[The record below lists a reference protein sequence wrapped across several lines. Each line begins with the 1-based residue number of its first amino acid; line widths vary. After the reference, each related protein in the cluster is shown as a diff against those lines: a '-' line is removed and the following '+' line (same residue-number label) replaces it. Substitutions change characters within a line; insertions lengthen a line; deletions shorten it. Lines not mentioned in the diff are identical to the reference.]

1 MHASWSA
8 TIFSIVVLGAPAAVL
23 AADDQCDDGQHLH
36 VTLGLPAEYLDA
48 APDFG
53 HEAVNPSR
61 DKGRL
66 QACGVIAPGNT
77 YQLLSW
83 LENGSLQA
91 AVLNAFAVDVM
102 KSDDVERFNREYLQI
117 STLALSNLPRFERHV
132 VLNDFDGLEVENAE
146 TELFEYFDELRA
158 GKRPTI
164 LLPSHLSPA
173 VRYLIR
179 HAASWTEVR
188 GLDDEQRDQ
197 FFEALLGSMS
207 FGTPGELVASGRPR
221 TTYVLTDVVTPKS
234 GSSRAEAR
242 PANKLSTTAG
252 DFVVVRKRV
261 LLASSLMRRLIIDAV
276 GEQAYDKPPAPVA
289 LFADT
294 PELEE
299 SLGEKL
305 VAFRDANYRRLQF
318 GTILQRNFRFTIPEL
333 WSQFGKFDEANEAPA
348 KPFALVL
355 TGGGVKAAYQTSM
368 VDYLY
373 DQRRL
378 ANASTAQAASP
389 VTQRVNYVIGTSGG
403 ALLGLFVAGMNDKFN
418 VDRARSPAN
427 SLTAL
432 LWKNPGDGIS
442 PGDVFP
448 RWDMMR
454 YATLVVALVVMLLVA
469 RFMLGFFA
477 SKFRHVQRIEL
488 RDLDFQQARK
498 RGLKESWPWVVLMVA
513 APFAIIAAATRNR
526 VEHMP
531 VITGLY
537 YAAMSLVP
545 IYSDIRLKP
554 KAAFFWRWGSMRSMW
569 WGLAGAGL
577 ILLAYFPP
585 AFLQAIEIFKPHHH
599 GLVHM
604 AGLGFLILA
613 LALHWYFADRD
624 DVFEVQDWVPIANG
638 FLVVVGIIVASYLG
652 VLIAIWME
660 AASLLELNMPFWLF
674 FMGLVALLTALFIW
688 WGHAKDPGK
697 ADSWAQRTVCFLFSE
712 YESRALIGSQRRFM
726 RLVALAASAWV
737 FWNLLAAP
745 ALYGNKNA
753 LDYLRFAFN
762 RYVQLAQPDV
772 RIRTDES
779 EFKLA
784 VPFVITA
791 TSLEKSQ
798 ERYFLFVSGN
808 DDVVDAALQ
817 PEAWLRVVKDPRW
830 VVVRQPRDGELRDAA
845 FASGSPFPVFSAH
858 EVSLR
863 ALRAKEALIDGGFAH
878 NRPLEAASA
887 LGAHKVL
894 VINSSPIESDGPGGC
909 LVGELT
915 CNLPKLVPYLW
926 ERSQVEDLLST
937 RNMFVAS
944 IYPTAPNGSWPG
956 LTDFRKE
963 VVDELVISATQ
974 DREQRIGVIESWGSP
989 KFRPIGLFQIDR
1001 DLIVSEVK
1009 NAKT

>member
-1 MHASWSA
+1 MRASWSA
-8 TIFSIVVLGAPAAVL
+8 IILSFVALGASTTLFAAE
-23 AADDQCDDGQHLH
+23 DQCEDGQHLN
-36 VTLGLPAEYLDA
+36 VTLGLPAEYLAA

-53 HEAVNPSR
+53 QEPIIPMR
-61 DKGRL
+61 DQARL
-66 QACGVIAPGNT
+66 QVCGVIAPGNT

-102 KSDDVERFNREYLQI
+102 KSDDIERFNREYLQI
-117 STLALSNLPRFERHV
+117 STLALSNLPRFERQV
-132 VLNDFDGLEVENAE
+132 VLNGADGLAVENAE
-146 TELFEYFDELRA
+146 AVLFEFFDALRA
-158 GKRPTI
+158 GKRATI

-179 HAASWTEVR
+179 HAASWAEVKT
-188 GLDDEQRDQ
+188 LDDEQRDL
-197 FFEALLGSMS
+197 FFETLLGSLS
-207 FGTPGELVASGRPR
+207 FGTPAELVASGRTR
-221 TTYVLTDVVTPKS
+221 ANFVLTDVVTPKS
-234 GSSRAEAR
+234 GGTRAEDR
-242 PANKLSTTAG
+242 PANQLSKTVG

-261 LLASSLMRRLIIDAV
+261 LLASSLMRRLISDAV
-276 GEQAYDKPPAPVA
+276 GEQANDRPLTPVA

-299 SLGEKL
+299 GLGKKL
-305 VAFRDANYRRLQF
+305 AAFRDANYRRLQF

-333 WSQFGKFDEANEAPA
+333 WSQFGKFDEAKGVPDT
-348 KPFALVL
+348 PFALVL

-373 DQRRL
+373 DQQRL
-378 ANASTAQAASP
+378 ANASTARAVSP
-389 VTQRVNYVIGTSGG
+389 ITQRVNYVIGTSGG
-403 ALLGLFVAGMNDKFN
+403 ALLGLFVAGMNDQFN

-442 PGDVFP
+442 SRDVFP
-448 RWDMMR
+448 RWDMLR

-469 RFMLGFFA
+469 RFMLGAFS
-477 SKFRHVQRIEL
+477 SKYRHVERIDIG
-488 RDLDFQQARK
+488 DLDFHQARK
-498 RGLKESWPWVVLMVA
+498 RGLRESWPWVALMIA
-513 APFAIIAAATRNR
+513 APFAIIGAASRNR

-554 KAAFFWRWGSMRSMW
+554 KAPFCWRWGRMRAVW
-569 WGLAGAGL
+569 WGLTGAAL
-577 ILLAYFPP
+577 ILLAYLPP
-585 AFLQAIEIFKPHHH
+585 SFMQNFEIFKPHHS
-599 GLVHM
+599 GLIHM

-613 LALHWYFADRD
+613 FALHRYFADRD
-624 DVFEVQDWVPIANG
+624 DVFEKQDWKPIANG
-638 FLVVVGIIVASYLG
+638 FAVIVGIIIVSYLG
-652 VLIAIWME
+652 VGIAIWME
-660 AASLLELNMPFWLF
+660 AASVLELNFSFWLF
-674 FMGLVALLTALFIW
+674 FMGLVALLTAAFIW
-688 WGHAKDPGK
+688 WGHAKDSAK

-726 RLVALAASAWV
+726 RLVALSATAWA

-745 ALYGNKNA
+745 ALYGNGNA
-753 LDYLRFAFN
+753 LGYLRLTFD
-762 RYVQLAQPDV
+762 RYIQRAQPDG
-772 RIRTDES
+772 RERTDES
-779 EFKLA
+779 EFNLA

-791 TSLEKSQ
+791 TSLEKGQ

-894 VINSSPIESDGPGGC
+894 VINSSPIESDGSGDC

-915 CNLPKLVPYLW
+915 CNLPKLLPYLW
-926 ERSQVEDLLST
+926 ERSQVEDLLSQ

-944 IYPTAPNGSWPG
+944 IYPTASNGSWPA

-963 VVDELVISATQ
+963 VVDELVISANN

-989 KFRPIGLFQIDR
+989 KFRRIGLFQIDR
-1001 DLIVSEVK
+1001 DLIVSEAK
-1009 NAKT
+1009 NSKT